1 MITNR
6 LLLAPSDI
14 AGWGLFVRD
23 AVSKG
28 EYLGEY
34 RGEVISQDEAGDL
47 LTESVPCSA
56 LWWSSYAPS
65 CFFGFGGVSRD
76 YHLIYRICLVG

>member
-1 MITNR
+1 MVANR

-34 RGEVISQDEAGDL
+34 RGEVISQEEAGDL
-47 LTESVPCSA
+47 FIESVMLGSVMVFVC
-56 LWWSSYAPS
+56 LLMF
-65 CFFGFGGVSRD
+65 FFGK
-76 YHLIYRICLVG
+76 VGL